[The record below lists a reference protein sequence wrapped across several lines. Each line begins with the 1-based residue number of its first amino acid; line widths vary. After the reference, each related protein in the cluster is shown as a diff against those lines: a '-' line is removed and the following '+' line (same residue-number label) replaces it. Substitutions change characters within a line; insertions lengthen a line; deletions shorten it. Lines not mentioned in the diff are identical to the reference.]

1 MATAPEP
8 EPTGIGQN
16 SRAQR
21 PDSRYGRGFLVQMR
35 VTGALMA
42 RELQTRYGRH
52 NIGYLWVI
60 AEPMMLASVV
70 GGIHQAA
77 DLGMH
82 TKGMH
87 PFAFTLLGYTI
98 FILFRNIFN
107 RADHALDEASN
118 LLLHRIIKP
127 FDIILSR
134 ALVEIAGVICA
145 LAILI
150 GVGTALGLAD
160 FPARPLYLLLAI
172 GLMSWLSLALAVMVA
187 AYTYESH
194 LLSRFVHPF
203 SYFMMPLSGAFFTV
217 NFLPEWARDFML
229 WNPMVT
235 IFEIARY
242 GMFEVA
248 SDRYLYPGYAA
259 GFCAFCTYVGL
270 LALRRVERHIHVS

>member
-1 MATAPEP
+1 MATAPESVR
-8 EPTGIGQN
+8 T
-16 SRAQR
+16 SRS
-21 PDSRYGRGFLVQMR
+21 SRTHGVDPRFGRGFSVQMR
-35 VTGALMA
+35 VTGALMS

-87 PFAFTLLGYTI
+87 PFAFTLLGYTV

-107 RADHALDEASN
+107 RADHALDTSSN

-134 ALVEIAGVICA
+134 AVVEIAGVICA

-150 GVGTALGLAD
+150 GVGKMIGLAD
-160 FPARPLYLLLAI
+160 FPVRPLYLLLAI
-172 GLMSWLSLALAVMVA
+172 GLMSWLSLGLAIMVA

-217 NFLPEWARDFML
+217 SFLPEWARDFML

-270 LALRRVERHIHVS
+270 VALRRVERHIHVS

>member
-1 MATAPEP
+1 MASAPEP
-8 EPTGIGQN
+8 T
-16 SRAQR
+16 RAKSHWADPR
-21 PDSRYGRGFLVQMR
+21 FGRGFSVQMR
-35 VTGALMA
+35 VIGALMA

-60 AEPMMLASVV
+60 AEPMMLATVV
-70 GGIHQAA
+70 GVLHQAS

-82 TKGMH
+82 AKGMS
-87 PFAFTLLGYTI
+87 PFAFTLLGYTV

-107 RADHALDEASN
+107 RADHVLDTSSN

-134 ALVEIAGVICA
+134 ALVEIAGVLCA
-145 LAILI
+145 LAIMVA
-150 GVGTALGLAD
+150 VGKAIGLAD
-160 FPARPLYLLLAI
+160 FPVRPLYLLFAI
-172 GLMSWLSLALAVMVA
+172 GLMSWLSLGMAIMVA

-259 GFCAFCTYVGL
+259 GFAAACTYIGL
-270 LALRRVERHIHVS
+270 VALRRVERHIHVS